1 MPPRQTP
8 ETEKT
13 EKPEEKKAKKAVLAA
28 VLLALIIWAPLAAA
42 QQSGVEK
49 GKQIVWKSGIV
60 EGVQTGFGA
69 LTAAWGIAWW
79 VSLAIF
85 VAYYVFM
92 SKLAPAVWARWG
104 YINDLIEKLKWL
116 LLAVIISPFA
126 MAAVLFG
133 VDAVAQA
140 YGQSS
145 GIDPAAKAGEFL
157 GNVLLKSIADAFS
170 NIKLW

>member
-1 MPPRQTP
+1 MPPKQTP
-8 ETEKT
+8 QIKKS
-13 EKPEEKKAKKAVLAA
+13 EKPEEGKAKKAVIAA
-28 VLLALIIWAPLAAA
+28 LLLALILWAPLVAA
-42 QQSGVEK
+42 QQSGVDK
-49 GKQIVWKSGIV
+49 GKEIVWKSGVV

-69 LTAAWGIAWW
+69 LTAAWGVAWW
-79 VSLAIF
+79 ASLVIF
-85 VAYYVFM
+85 IVYYVLM
-92 SKLAPAVWARWG
+92 SKLAPATWARWG
-104 YINDLIEKLKWL
+104 YINDLIDKLKWL
-116 LLAVIISPFA
+116 LVAVIISPFA

-157 GNVLLKSIADAFS
+157 SNVLIKGIADTIS